1 MESHTFDH
9 FRDEVYISDIV
20 NQETRESWL
29 EKGEKGMLEK
39 AREEA
44 RKILA
49 EHRPVDLDPK
59 LLQELDAYVRSTE
72 ARTLDDFYA
81 AEWEG

>member
-1 MESHTFDH
+1 MKSGKK
-9 FRDEVYISDIV
+9 
-20 NQETRESWL
+20 
-29 EKGEKGMLEK
+29 KGEKGMLEK

-49 EHRPVDLDPK
+49 KHQQIDLDPK
-59 LLQELDAYVRSTE
+59 LLQELDDYVKLTAARS
-72 ARTLDDFYA
+72 LDDFYA